1 MGGTTYRRGGR
12 PGCRVGGEAAEE
24 GLKEWRKPESRMQK
38 EKTVEGYG
46 EERGES
52 GEGRSQEKVESG
64 ERSEGK

>member
-1 MGGTTYRRGGR
+1 M
-12 PGCRVGGEAAEE
+12 GGEAAEE

-46 EERGES
+46 EERGGVRRGEES
-52 GEGRSQEKVESG
+52 REGGMG